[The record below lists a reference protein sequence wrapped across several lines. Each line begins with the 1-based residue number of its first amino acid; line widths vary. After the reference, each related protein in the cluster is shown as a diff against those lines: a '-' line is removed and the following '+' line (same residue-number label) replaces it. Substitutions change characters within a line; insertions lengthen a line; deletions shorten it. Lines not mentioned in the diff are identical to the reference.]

1 MLVVSFDVLDVLKF
15 EEFRLR
21 LLKRRALVAKF
32 VHEFFLLIDG
42 RECDSGLGFRSLSTV

>member
-1 MLVVSFDVLDVLKF
+1 MLAVSFHVLDALKF

-32 VHEFFLLIDG
+32 VQEFFLLIDG
-42 RECDSGLGFRSLSTV
+42 REFASGLALRSLSPV